1 MAYQALYRTWR
12 PQKFSDMIGQEV
24 VTKTLKNAIMTGQ
37 TTHAYLFNGPRGT
50 GKTSA
55 AKIFAKAINCLNP
68 INGEPDGVCAMC
80 QAADNGTLGD
90 VIELDAAS
98 NNGVDEIREI
108 REDVN
113 YAPTQA
119 KYKVYIIDEVHM
131 LSTGA
136 FNALLKT
143 LEEPPANVIFILA
156 TTEPQKIPAT
166 IISRTQRF
174 DFKRID
180 AKAAYDRMT
189 YILDQRGDTY
199 DEAAIRVIAN
209 AADGGMRDALSIL
222 DQALSFGDGHVTL
235 ENALLVT
242 GSVTQTLLGEY
253 VQAVVQQDTKAALAK
268 LSEVLSAGKDASRFV
283 EDLISYAR
291 DLLLHT
297 EAPELIS
304 IVPDNIF
311 KALASDTPATVWYR
325 MIDTL
330 NDTQQQLRYTN
341 RPSIY
346 LEVLTVKLSQPLPTT
361 APVTV
366 ERVSATKVVADP
378 QPQPQRP
385 QAVASAPAQSIPTA
399 PVSEAPVSEPT
410 LEPASTASEV
420 NETPA
425 VQPTPVPSRVAPR
438 VSDDQAAVF
447 SVLSA
452 ATRGDLD
459 RVVGV
464 WADMVNMLPV
474 PQQAMLNVAR
484 PIAASP
490 EGLVVGFDF
499 DVIKSNAM
507 RNAELLNTMVTQIQN
522 LTQAQHERQLV
533 FVNAEEWPKMRAVFV
548 AQRKGTAQTTAT
560 QQQVETQTANTVAD
574 DLASLTAMDVA
585 SEAEAGPAPVVAEAE
600 RLFGSDIVEEIDD

>member
-90 VIELDAAS
+90 IIELDAAS

-253 VQAVVQQDTKAALAK
+253 VQAVVKQDTKQALAK
-268 LSEVLSAGKDASRFV
+268 LSEVLSAGKDANRFV

-304 IVPDNIF
+304 IVPDETF
-311 KALASDTPATVWYR
+311 TDLAANTQANVWYR
-325 MIDTL
+325 MIDIL
-330 NDTQQQLRYTN
+330 NDTQQQLRFTN
-341 RPSIY
+341 RPNIY
-346 LEVLTVKLSQPLPTT
+346 LEVLTVKLSQPMATT

-366 ERVSATKVVADP
+366 ERVSAPQVVADP
-378 QPQPQRP
+378 TPTAPKP
-385 QAVASAPAQSIPTA
+385 APAPVASAAPVVETPTQPATQPEPVASAAPAEQPATTA
-399 PVSEAPVSEPT
+399 PT
-410 LEPASTASEV
+410 
-420 NETPA
+420 
-425 VQPTPVPSRVAPR
+425 RVAPR
-438 VSDDQAAVF
+438 VADDQSAVF
-447 SVLSA
+447 GVLSA

-459 RVVGV
+459 RVQTV

-474 PQQAMLNVAR
+474 PQQAMLNVAK

-490 EGLVVGFDF
+490 DGLVVAFDF
-499 DVIKSNAM
+499 EVIKANAM
-507 RNAELLNTMVTQIQN
+507 RNAELLHTMVTQIRL
-522 LTQAQHERQLV
+522 LTQAQNERQLV
-533 FVNAEEWPKMRAVFV
+533 FVTTDDWPKMRAAFV
-548 AQRKGTAQTTAT
+548 AQRQGTAAT
-560 QQQVETQTANTVAD
+560 PSVQQQVPQQVAAAVDD
-574 DLASLTAMDVA
+574 DLASLTAMDDQT
-585 SEAEAGPAPVVAEAE
+585 EAAGPEPVVAEAE
-600 RLFGSDIVEEIDD
+600 RLFGADIVEEIDD

>member
-90 VIELDAAS
+90 IIELDAAS

-253 VQAVVQQDTKAALAK
+253 LQAVVKQDTKQALAK
-268 LSEVLSAGKDASRFV
+268 LSEVLSAGKDANRFV

-304 IVPDNIF
+304 IVPDETF
-311 KALASDTPATVWYR
+311 TDLAANTQANVWYR
-325 MIDTL
+325 MIDIL
-330 NDTQQQLRYTN
+330 NDTQQQLRFTN

-346 LEVLTVKLSQPLPTT
+346 LEVLTVKLSQPMATT

-366 ERVSATKVVADP
+366 ERVSAPQVVADP
-378 QPQPQRP
+378 TPTAPKP
-385 QAVASAPAQSIPTA
+385 APAPVASAAPVVETPTQPATQPEPVASAAPAEQPATTA
-399 PVSEAPVSEPT
+399 PT
-410 LEPASTASEV
+410 
-420 NETPA
+420 
-425 VQPTPVPSRVAPR
+425 RVAPR
-438 VSDDQAAVF
+438 VADDQSAVF
-447 SVLSA
+447 GVLSA

-459 RVVGV
+459 RVQTV

-474 PQQAMLNVAR
+474 PQQAMLNVAK

-490 EGLVVGFDF
+490 DGLVVAFDF
-499 DVIKSNAM
+499 EVIKANAM
-507 RNAELLNTMVTQIQN
+507 RNAELLHTMVTQIRL
-522 LTQAQHERQLV
+522 LTQAQNERQLV
-533 FVNAEEWPKMRAVFV
+533 FVTTDDWPKMRAAFV
-548 AQRKGTAQTTAT
+548 AQRQGTAAT
-560 QQQVETQTANTVAD
+560 PSVQQQVPQQVAAAVDD
-574 DLASLTAMDVA
+574 DLASLTAMDDQT
-585 SEAEAGPAPVVAEAE
+585 EAAGPEPVVAEAE
-600 RLFGSDIVEEIDD
+600 RLFGADIVEEIDD

>member
-90 VIELDAAS
+90 IIELDAAS

-253 VQAVVQQDTKAALAK
+253 VQAVVKQDTKQALAK
-268 LSEVLSAGKDASRFV
+268 LSEVLSAGKDANRFV

-304 IVPDNIF
+304 IVPDETF
-311 KALASDTPATVWYR
+311 TDLAANTQANVWYR
-325 MIDTL
+325 MIDIL
-330 NDTQQQLRYTN
+330 NDTQQQLRFTN

-346 LEVLTVKLSQPLPTT
+346 LEVLTVKLSQPMATT

-366 ERVSATKVVADP
+366 ERVSAPQVVADP
-378 QPQPQRP
+378 TPTAPTKP
-385 QAVASAPAQSIPTA
+385 APAPVASAA
-399 PVSEAPVSEPT
+399 PVV
-410 LEPASTASEV
+410 
-420 NETPA
+420 ETPT
-425 VQPTPVPSRVAPR
+425 QPATQPEPVASAAPAEQPATAAPTRVAPR
-438 VSDDQAAVF
+438 VADDQSAVF
-447 SVLSA
+447 GVLSA

-459 RVVGV
+459 RVQTV

-474 PQQAMLNVAR
+474 PQQAMLNVAK

-490 EGLVVGFDF
+490 DGLVVAFDF
-499 DVIKSNAM
+499 EVIKANAM
-507 RNAELLNTMVTQIQN
+507 RNAELLHTMVTQIRM
-522 LTQAQHERQLV
+522 LTQAQNERQLV
-533 FVNAEEWPKMRAVFV
+533 FVTTDDWPKMRAAFV
-548 AQRKGTAQTTAT
+548 AQRQGTAAT
-560 QQQVETQTANTVAD
+560 PSVQQQVPQQVAAAVDD
-574 DLASLTAMDVA
+574 DLASLTAMDDQ
-585 SEAEAGPAPVVAEAE
+585 AEATGPAPVVAEAE
-600 RLFGSDIVEEIDD
+600 RLFGADIVEEIDD

>member
-90 VIELDAAS
+90 IIELDAAS

-253 VQAVVQQDTKAALAK
+253 VQAVVKQDTKQALAK
-268 LSEVLSAGKDASRFV
+268 LSEVLSAGKDANRFV

-304 IVPDNIF
+304 IVPDETF
-311 KALASDTPATVWYR
+311 TDLAANTQANVWYR
-325 MIDTL
+325 MIDIL
-330 NDTQQQLRYTN
+330 NDTQQQLRFTN

-346 LEVLTVKLSQPLPTT
+346 LEVLTVKLSQPMATT

-366 ERVSATKVVADP
+366 ERVSAPQVVADP
-378 QPQPQRP
+378 TPTAPKP
-385 QAVASAPAQSIPTA
+385 APAPVASAA
-399 PVSEAPVSEPT
+399 PIV
-410 LEPASTASEV
+410 
-420 NETPA
+420 ETPT
-425 VQPTPVPSRVAPR
+425 QPATQPEPVASAAPAEQPATPAPTRVAPR
-438 VSDDQAAVF
+438 VADDQSAVF
-447 SVLSA
+447 GVLSA

-459 RVVGV
+459 RVQTV

-474 PQQAMLNVAR
+474 PQQAMLNVAK

-490 EGLVVGFDF
+490 DGLVVAFDF
-499 DVIKSNAM
+499 EVIKANAM
-507 RNAELLNTMVTQIQN
+507 RNAELLHTMVTQIRL
-522 LTQAQHERQLV
+522 LTQAQNERQLV
-533 FVNAEEWPKMRAVFV
+533 FVTTDDWPKMRAAFV
-548 AQRKGTAQTTAT
+548 AQRQGTAAT
-560 QQQVETQTANTVAD
+560 PSVQQQVPQQVAAAVDD
-574 DLASLTAMDVA
+574 DLASLTAMDDQT
-585 SEAEAGPAPVVAEAE
+585 EAAGPEPVVAEAE
-600 RLFGSDIVEEIDD
+600 RLFGADIVEEIDD

>member
-90 VIELDAAS
+90 IIELDAAS

-253 VQAVVQQDTKAALAK
+253 VQAVVKQDTKQALAK
-268 LSEVLSAGKDASRFV
+268 LSEVLSAGKDANRFL

-304 IVPDNIF
+304 IVPDETF
-311 KALASDTPATVWYR
+311 TDLAANTQANVWYR
-325 MIDTL
+325 MIDIL
-330 NDTQQQLRYTN
+330 NDTQQQLRFTN

-346 LEVLTVKLSQPLPTT
+346 LEVLTVKLSQPMATT

-366 ERVSATKVVADP
+366 ERVSAPQVVADP
-378 QPQPQRP
+378 TPTAPTKP
-385 QAVASAPAQSIPTA
+385 APAPVASAA
-399 PVSEAPVSEPT
+399 PVV
-410 LEPASTASEV
+410 
-420 NETPA
+420 ETPT
-425 VQPTPVPSRVAPR
+425 QPATQPEPVASAAPAEQPATAAPTRVAPR
-438 VSDDQAAVF
+438 VADDQSAVF
-447 SVLSA
+447 GVLSA

-459 RVVGV
+459 RVQTV

-474 PQQAMLNVAR
+474 PQQAMLNVAK

-490 EGLVVGFDF
+490 DGLVVAFDF
-499 DVIKSNAM
+499 EVIKANAM
-507 RNAELLNTMVTQIQN
+507 RNAELLHTMVTQIRL
-522 LTQAQHERQLV
+522 LTQAQNERQLV
-533 FVNAEEWPKMRAVFV
+533 FVTTDDWPKMRAAFV
-548 AQRKGTAQTTAT
+548 AQRQGTAAT
-560 QQQVETQTANTVAD
+560 PSVQQQVPQQVAAAVDD
-574 DLASLTAMDVA
+574 DLASLTAMDDQT
-585 SEAEAGPAPVVAEAE
+585 EAAGPEPVVAEAE
-600 RLFGSDIVEEIDD
+600 RLFGADIVEEIDD

>member
-90 VIELDAAS
+90 IIELDAAS

-253 VQAVVQQDTKAALAK
+253 VQAVVKQDTKQALAK
-268 LSEVLSAGKDASRFV
+268 LSEVLSAGKDANRFV

-304 IVPDNIF
+304 IVPDETF
-311 KALASDTPATVWYR
+311 TDLAANTQANVWYR
-325 MIDTL
+325 MIDIL
-330 NDTQQQLRYTN
+330 NDTQQQLRFTN

-346 LEVLTVKLSQPLPTT
+346 LEVLTVKLSQPMATT

-366 ERVSATKVVADP
+366 ERVSAPQVVADP
-378 QPQPQRP
+378 TPTAPKPAPAPVASVAPVVETPTQPATQPEP
-385 QAVASAPAQSIPTA
+385 VASAA
-399 PVSEAPVSEPT
+399 PVEQPATAAPT
-410 LEPASTASEV
+410 
-420 NETPA
+420 
-425 VQPTPVPSRVAPR
+425 RVAPR
-438 VSDDQAAVF
+438 VADDQSAVF
-447 SVLSA
+447 GVLSA

-459 RVVGV
+459 RVQTV

-474 PQQAMLNVAR
+474 PQQAMLNVAK

-490 EGLVVGFDF
+490 DGLVVAFDF
-499 DVIKSNAM
+499 EVIKANAM
-507 RNAELLNTMVTQIQN
+507 RNAELLHTMVTQIRL
-522 LTQAQHERQLV
+522 LTQAQNERQLV
-533 FVNAEEWPKMRAVFV
+533 FVTTDDWPKMRASFV
-548 AQRKGTAQTTAT
+548 AQRQGTAAT
-560 QQQVETQTANTVAD
+560 PSVQQQVPQQVAAAVDD
-574 DLASLTAMDVA
+574 DLASLTAMDDQT
-585 SEAEAGPAPVVAEAE
+585 EAAGPEPVVAEAE
-600 RLFGSDIVEEIDD
+600 RLFGADIVEEIDD

>member
-24 VTKTLKNAIMTGQ
+24 VNKTLKNAIMTGQ

-90 VIELDAAS
+90 IIELDAAS

-304 IVPDNIF
+304 IIPDDIF
-311 KALASDTPATVWYR
+311 KALASETPATVWYR

-366 ERVSATKVVADP
+366 ERVSATQVVAEP
-378 QPQPQRP
+378 KPQPQRP
-385 QAVASAPAQSIPTA
+385 QAVTPAPAQSTTPA

-410 LEPASTASEV
+410 GEPASMAPEV
-420 NETPA
+420 NETPVA
-425 VQPTPVPSRVAPR
+425 QPAPVPSRVAPR

-459 RVVGV
+459 RVVAV
-464 WADMVNMLPV
+464 WAVMVNMLPV

-533 FVNAEEWPKMRAVFV
+533 FVNAEDWPKMRAAFV

-560 QQQVETQTANTVAD
+560 QQQVETQTATAVAD

-585 SEAEAGPAPVVAEAE
+585 SEAEVGPAPVVAEAE

>member
-90 VIELDAAS
+90 IIELDAAS

-253 VQAVVQQDTKAALAK
+253 VHAVVKQDTKQALAK
-268 LSEVLSAGKDASRFV
+268 LSEVLSAGKDANRFV

-304 IVPDNIF
+304 IVPDETF
-311 KALASDTPATVWYR
+311 TDLAANTQANVWYR
-325 MIDTL
+325 MIDIL
-330 NDTQQQLRYTN
+330 NDTQQQLRFTN

-346 LEVLTVKLSQPLPTT
+346 LEVLTVKLSQPMATT

-366 ERVSATKVVADP
+366 ERVSAPQVVADP
-378 QPQPQRP
+378 TPTAPTKP
-385 QAVASAPAQSIPTA
+385 APAPVASAAPVVETPTQPATQPEPVASAAPAEQPATTA
-399 PVSEAPVSEPT
+399 PT
-410 LEPASTASEV
+410 
-420 NETPA
+420 
-425 VQPTPVPSRVAPR
+425 RVAPR
-438 VSDDQAAVF
+438 VADDQSAVF
-447 SVLSA
+447 GVLSA

-459 RVVGV
+459 RVQTV

-474 PQQAMLNVAR
+474 PQQAMLNVAK

-490 EGLVVGFDF
+490 DGLVVAFDF
-499 DVIKSNAM
+499 EVIKANAM
-507 RNAELLNTMVTQIQN
+507 RNAELLHTMVTQIRL
-522 LTQAQHERQLV
+522 LTQAQNERQLV
-533 FVNAEEWPKMRAVFV
+533 FVTTDDWPKMRAAFV
-548 AQRKGTAQTTAT
+548 AQRQGTAAT
-560 QQQVETQTANTVAD
+560 PSVQQQVPQQVAAAVDD
-574 DLASLTAMDVA
+574 DLASLTAMDDQT
-585 SEAEAGPAPVVAEAE
+585 EAAGPEPVVAEAE
-600 RLFGSDIVEEIDD
+600 RLFGADIVEEIDD

>member
-90 VIELDAAS
+90 IIELDAAS

-253 VQAVVQQDTKAALAK
+253 VQAVVKQDTKQALAK
-268 LSEVLSAGKDASRFV
+268 LSEVLSAGKDANRFV

-304 IVPDNIF
+304 IVPDETF
-311 KALASDTPATVWYR
+311 TDLAANTQANVWYR
-325 MIDTL
+325 MIDIL
-330 NDTQQQLRYTN
+330 NDTQQQLRFTN

-346 LEVLTVKLSQPLPTT
+346 LEVLTVKLSQPMATT

-366 ERVSATKVVADP
+366 ERVSAPQVVADP
-378 QPQPQRP
+378 TPTAPKP
-385 QAVASAPAQSIPTA
+385 APAPVASAA
-399 PVSEAPVSEPT
+399 PVV
-410 LEPASTASEV
+410 
-420 NETPA
+420 ETPTQSA
-425 VQPTPVPSRVAPR
+425 TQPEPVASAAPAEQPATPAPTRVAPR
-438 VSDDQAAVF
+438 VADDQSAVF
-447 SVLSA
+447 GVLSA

-459 RVVGV
+459 RVQTV

-474 PQQAMLNVAR
+474 PQQAMLNVAK

-490 EGLVVGFDF
+490 DGLVVAFDF
-499 DVIKSNAM
+499 EVIKANAM
-507 RNAELLNTMVTQIQN
+507 RNAELLHTMVTQIRL
-522 LTQAQHERQLV
+522 LTQAQNERQLV
-533 FVNAEEWPKMRAVFV
+533 FVTTDDWPKMRAAFV
-548 AQRKGTAQTTAT
+548 AQRQGTAAT
-560 QQQVETQTANTVAD
+560 PSVQQQVPQQVAAAVDD
-574 DLASLTAMDVA
+574 DLASLTAMDDQT
-585 SEAEAGPAPVVAEAE
+585 EAAGPEPVVAEAE
-600 RLFGSDIVEEIDD
+600 RLFGADIVEEIDD

>member
-90 VIELDAAS
+90 IIELDAAS

-253 VQAVVQQDTKAALAK
+253 VQAVVKQDTKQALAK
-268 LSEVLSAGKDASRFV
+268 LSEVLSAGKDANRFV

-304 IVPDNIF
+304 IVPDETF
-311 KALASDTPATVWYR
+311 TDLAANTQANVWYR
-325 MIDTL
+325 MIDIL
-330 NDTQQQLRYTN
+330 NDTQQQLRFTN

-346 LEVLTVKLSQPLPTT
+346 LEVLTVKLSQPMATT

-366 ERVSATKVVADP
+366 ERVSAPQVVADP
-378 QPQPQRP
+378 TPTAPKPAPAPVASVAPVVETPTQPAPQPEP
-385 QAVASAPAQSIPTA
+385 VASAAPAEQPATAAPT
-399 PVSEAPVSEPT
+399 
-410 LEPASTASEV
+410 
-420 NETPA
+420 
-425 VQPTPVPSRVAPR
+425 RVAPR
-438 VSDDQAAVF
+438 VADDQSAVF
-447 SVLSA
+447 GVLSA

-459 RVVGV
+459 RVQTV

-474 PQQAMLNVAR
+474 PQQAMLNVAK

-490 EGLVVGFDF
+490 DGLVVAFDF
-499 DVIKSNAM
+499 EVIKANAM
-507 RNAELLNTMVTQIQN
+507 RNAELLHTMVTQIRL
-522 LTQAQHERQLV
+522 LTQAQNERQLV
-533 FVNAEEWPKMRAVFV
+533 FVTTDDWPKMRAAFV
-548 AQRKGTAQTTAT
+548 AQRQGTAAT
-560 QQQVETQTANTVAD
+560 PSVQQQVPQQVAAAVDD
-574 DLASLTAMDVA
+574 DLASLTAMDDQT
-585 SEAEAGPAPVVAEAE
+585 EAAGPEPVVAEAE
-600 RLFGSDIVEEIDD
+600 RLFGADIVEEIDD

>member
-90 VIELDAAS
+90 IIELDAAS

-166 IISRTQRF
+166 IISRTQCF

-253 VQAVVQQDTKAALAK
+253 VQAVVKQDTKQALAK
-268 LSEVLSAGKDASRFV
+268 LSEVLSAGKDANRFV

-304 IVPDNIF
+304 IVPDETF
-311 KALASDTPATVWYR
+311 TDLAANTQANVWYR
-325 MIDTL
+325 MIDIL
-330 NDTQQQLRYTN
+330 NDTQQQLRFTN

-346 LEVLTVKLSQPLPTT
+346 LEVLTVKLSQPMATT

-366 ERVSATKVVADP
+366 ERVSAPQVVADP
-378 QPQPQRP
+378 TPTAPTKP
-385 QAVASAPAQSIPTA
+385 APAPVASAA
-399 PVSEAPVSEPT
+399 PVV
-410 LEPASTASEV
+410 
-420 NETPA
+420 ETPT
-425 VQPTPVPSRVAPR
+425 QPATQPEPVASAAPAEQPATAAPTRVAPR
-438 VSDDQAAVF
+438 VADDQSAVF
-447 SVLSA
+447 GVLSA

-459 RVVGV
+459 RVQTV

-474 PQQAMLNVAR
+474 PQQAMLNVAK

-490 EGLVVGFDF
+490 DGLVVAFDF
-499 DVIKSNAM
+499 EVIKANAM
-507 RNAELLNTMVTQIQN
+507 RNAELLHTMVTQIRL
-522 LTQAQHERQLV
+522 LTQAQNERQLV
-533 FVNAEEWPKMRAVFV
+533 FVTTDDWPKMRAAFV
-548 AQRKGTAQTTAT
+548 AQRQGTAAT
-560 QQQVETQTANTVAD
+560 PSVQQQVPQQVAAAVDD
-574 DLASLTAMDVA
+574 DLASLTAMDDQT
-585 SEAEAGPAPVVAEAE
+585 EAAGPEPVVAEAE
-600 RLFGSDIVEEIDD
+600 RLFGADIVEEIDD

>member
-90 VIELDAAS
+90 IIELDAAS

-253 VQAVVQQDTKAALAK
+253 VQAVVKQDTKQALAK
-268 LSEVLSAGKDASRFV
+268 LSEVLSAGKDANRFV

-304 IVPDNIF
+304 IVPDETF
-311 KALASDTPATVWYR
+311 TDLAANTQANVWYR
-325 MIDTL
+325 MIDIL
-330 NDTQQQLRYTN
+330 NDTQQQLRFTN

-346 LEVLTVKLSQPLPTT
+346 LEVLTVKLSQPMATT

-366 ERVSATKVVADP
+366 ERVSAPQVVADP
-378 QPQPQRP
+378 TPTAPTKP
-385 QAVASAPAQSIPTA
+385 GPAPVASAA
-399 PVSEAPVSEPT
+399 PVV
-410 LEPASTASEV
+410 
-420 NETPA
+420 ETPT
-425 VQPTPVPSRVAPR
+425 QPATQPEPVASAAPAEQPATAAPTCVAPR
-438 VSDDQAAVF
+438 VADDQSAVF
-447 SVLSA
+447 GVLSA

-459 RVVGV
+459 RVQTV

-474 PQQAMLNVAR
+474 PQQAMLNVAK

-490 EGLVVGFDF
+490 DGLVVAFDF
-499 DVIKSNAM
+499 EVIKANAM
-507 RNAELLNTMVTQIQN
+507 RNAELLHTMVTQIRL
-522 LTQAQHERQLV
+522 LTQAQNERQLV
-533 FVNAEEWPKMRAVFV
+533 FVTTDDWPKMRAAFV
-548 AQRKGTAQTTAT
+548 AQRQGTAAT
-560 QQQVETQTANTVAD
+560 PSVQQQVPQQVAAAVDD
-574 DLASLTAMDVA
+574 DLASLTAMDDQT
-585 SEAEAGPAPVVAEAE
+585 EAAGPEPVVAEAE
-600 RLFGSDIVEEIDD
+600 RLFGADIVEEIDD

>member
-90 VIELDAAS
+90 IIELDAAS

-253 VQAVVQQDTKAALAK
+253 VQAVVKQDTKQALAK
-268 LSEVLSAGKDASRFV
+268 LSEVLSAGKDANRFV

-304 IVPDNIF
+304 IVPDETF
-311 KALASDTPATVWYR
+311 TDLAANTQANVWYR
-325 MIDTL
+325 MIDIL
-330 NDTQQQLRYTN
+330 NDTQQQLRFTN

-346 LEVLTVKLSQPLPTT
+346 LEVLTVKLSQPMATT

-366 ERVSATKVVADP
+366 ERVSAPQVGADP
-378 QPQPQRP
+378 TPTAPKPAPAPVASVAPVVETPTQPAPQPEP
-385 QAVASAPAQSIPTA
+385 VASAAPAEQPATAAPT
-399 PVSEAPVSEPT
+399 
-410 LEPASTASEV
+410 
-420 NETPA
+420 
-425 VQPTPVPSRVAPR
+425 RVAPR
-438 VSDDQAAVF
+438 VADDQSAVF
-447 SVLSA
+447 GVLSA

-459 RVVGV
+459 RVQTV

-474 PQQAMLNVAR
+474 PQQAMLNVAK

-490 EGLVVGFDF
+490 DGLVVAFDF
-499 DVIKSNAM
+499 EVIKANAM
-507 RNAELLNTMVTQIQN
+507 RNAELLHTMVTQIRL
-522 LTQAQHERQLV
+522 LTQAQNERQLV
-533 FVNAEEWPKMRAVFV
+533 FVTTDDWPKMRAAFV
-548 AQRKGTAQTTAT
+548 AQRQGTAAT
-560 QQQVETQTANTVAD
+560 PSVQQQVTAAVDD
-574 DLASLTAMDVA
+574 DLASLTAMDDQ
-585 SEAEAGPAPVVAEAE
+585 AEAAGPVPVVAEAE
-600 RLFGSDIVEEIDD
+600 RLFGADIVEEIDD

>member
-68 INGEPDGVCAMC
+68 SNGEPDGVCAMC

-180 AKAAYDRMT
+180 TKAAYDRMT

-235 ENALLVT
+235 KNALLVT

-253 VQAVVQQDTKAALAK
+253 VQAVVQQDIKAALAK

-385 QAVASAPAQSIPTA
+385 QAVASAPAQSTPTA

-459 RVVGV
+459 RVVAV

-507 RNAELLNTMVTQIQN
+507 RNAELLNTMVTQIQI

-533 FVNAEEWPKMRAVFV
+533 FVNAAEWPKMRAVFV

>member
-90 VIELDAAS
+90 IIELDAAS

-253 VQAVVQQDTKAALAK
+253 VQAVVKQDTKQALAK
-268 LSEVLSAGKDASRFV
+268 LSEVLSAGKDANRFV

-304 IVPDNIF
+304 IVPDETF
-311 KALASDTPATVWYR
+311 TDLAANTQANVWYR
-325 MIDTL
+325 MIDIL
-330 NDTQQQLRYTN
+330 NDTQQQLRFTN

-346 LEVLTVKLSQPLPTT
+346 LEVLTVKLSQPMATA

-366 ERVSATKVVADP
+366 ERVSAPQVVAEP
-378 QPQPQRP
+378 TPTAPTKP
-385 QAVASAPAQSIPTA
+385 APAPVASAA
-399 PVSEAPVSEPT
+399 PVV
-410 LEPASTASEV
+410 
-420 NETPA
+420 ETPT
-425 VQPTPVPSRVAPR
+425 QPATQPEPVASAAPAEQPATAAPTRVAPR
-438 VSDDQAAVF
+438 VADDQSAVF
-447 SVLSA
+447 GVLSA

-459 RVVGV
+459 RVQTV

-474 PQQAMLNVAR
+474 PQQAMLNVAK

-490 EGLVVGFDF
+490 DGLVVAFDF
-499 DVIKSNAM
+499 EVIKANAM
-507 RNAELLNTMVTQIQN
+507 RNAELLHTMVTQIRM
-522 LTQAQHERQLV
+522 LTQAQNERQLV
-533 FVNAEEWPKMRAVFV
+533 FVTTDDWPKMRAAFV
-548 AQRKGTAQTTAT
+548 AQRQGTAAT
-560 QQQVETQTANTVAD
+560 PSVQQQVPQQVAAAVDD
-574 DLASLTAMDVA
+574 DLASLTAMDDQ
-585 SEAEAGPAPVVAEAE
+585 AEATGPAPVVAEAE
-600 RLFGSDIVEEIDD
+600 RLFGADIVEEIDD

>member
-90 VIELDAAS
+90 IIELDAAS

-253 VQAVVQQDTKAALAK
+253 VQAVVKQDTKQALAK
-268 LSEVLSAGKDASRFV
+268 LSEVLSAGKDANRFV

-304 IVPDNIF
+304 IVPDETF
-311 KALASDTPATVWYR
+311 TDLAANTQVNVWYR
-325 MIDTL
+325 MIDIL
-330 NDTQQQLRYTN
+330 NDTQQQLRFTN

-346 LEVLTVKLSQPLPTT
+346 LEVLTVKLSQPMATT

-366 ERVSATKVVADP
+366 ERVSAPQVVADP
-378 QPQPQRP
+378 TPTAPKP
-385 QAVASAPAQSIPTA
+385 APAPVASAAPVVETPTQPATQPEPVASAAPAEQPATTA
-399 PVSEAPVSEPT
+399 PT
-410 LEPASTASEV
+410 
-420 NETPA
+420 
-425 VQPTPVPSRVAPR
+425 RVAPR
-438 VSDDQAAVF
+438 VADDQSAVF
-447 SVLSA
+447 GVLSA

-459 RVVGV
+459 RVQTV

-474 PQQAMLNVAR
+474 PQQAMLNVAK

-490 EGLVVGFDF
+490 DGLVVAFDF
-499 DVIKSNAM
+499 EVIKANAM
-507 RNAELLNTMVTQIQN
+507 RNAELLHTMVTQIRL
-522 LTQAQHERQLV
+522 LTQAQNERQLV
-533 FVNAEEWPKMRAVFV
+533 FVTTDDWPKMRAAFV
-548 AQRKGTAQTTAT
+548 AQRQGTAAT
-560 QQQVETQTANTVAD
+560 PSVQQQVPQQVAAAVDD
-574 DLASLTAMDVA
+574 DLASLTAMDDQT
-585 SEAEAGPAPVVAEAE
+585 EAAGPEPVVAEAE
-600 RLFGSDIVEEIDD
+600 RLFGADIVEEIDD

>member
-90 VIELDAAS
+90 IIELDAAS

-222 DQALSFGDGHVTL
+222 DQALSFWDGHVTL

-253 VQAVVQQDTKAALAK
+253 VQAVVKQDTKQALAK
-268 LSEVLSAGKDASRFV
+268 LSEVLSAGKDANRFV

-304 IVPDNIF
+304 IVPDETF
-311 KALASDTPATVWYR
+311 TDLAANTQANVWYR
-325 MIDTL
+325 MIDIL
-330 NDTQQQLRYTN
+330 NDTQQQLRFTN

-346 LEVLTVKLSQPLPTT
+346 LEVLTVKLSQPMATT

-366 ERVSATKVVADP
+366 ERVSAPQVVADP
-378 QPQPQRP
+378 TPTAPKP
-385 QAVASAPAQSIPTA
+385 APAPVASAAPVVETPTQPATQPEPVASAAPAEQPATTA
-399 PVSEAPVSEPT
+399 PT
-410 LEPASTASEV
+410 
-420 NETPA
+420 
-425 VQPTPVPSRVAPR
+425 RVAPR
-438 VSDDQAAVF
+438 VADDQSAVF
-447 SVLSA
+447 GVLSA

-459 RVVGV
+459 RVQTV

-474 PQQAMLNVAR
+474 PQQAMLNVAK

-490 EGLVVGFDF
+490 DGLVVAFDF
-499 DVIKSNAM
+499 EVIKANAM
-507 RNAELLNTMVTQIQN
+507 RNAELLHTMVTQIRL
-522 LTQAQHERQLV
+522 LTQAQNERQLV
-533 FVNAEEWPKMRAVFV
+533 FVTTDDWPKMRAAFV
-548 AQRKGTAQTTAT
+548 AQRQGTAAT
-560 QQQVETQTANTVAD
+560 PSVQQQVPQQVAAAVDD
-574 DLASLTAMDVA
+574 DLASLTAMDDQT
-585 SEAEAGPAPVVAEAE
+585 EAAGPEPVVAEAE
-600 RLFGSDIVEEIDD
+600 RLFGADIVEEIDD

>member
-90 VIELDAAS
+90 IIELDAAS

-253 VQAVVQQDTKAALAK
+253 VQAVVKQDTKQALAK
-268 LSEVLSAGKDASRFV
+268 LSEVLSAGKDANRFV

-304 IVPDNIF
+304 IVPDETF
-311 KALASDTPATVWYR
+311 TDLAANTQANVWYR
-325 MIDTL
+325 MIDIL
-330 NDTQQQLRYTN
+330 NDTQQQLRFTN

-346 LEVLTVKLSQPLPTT
+346 LEVLTVKLSQPMATT

-366 ERVSATKVVADP
+366 ERVSAPQVVADP
-378 QPQPQRP
+378 TPTAPKP
-385 QAVASAPAQSIPTA
+385 APAPVASAAPVVETPTQPATQPEPVASAAPAEQPATTA
-399 PVSEAPVSEPT
+399 PT
-410 LEPASTASEV
+410 
-420 NETPA
+420 
-425 VQPTPVPSRVAPR
+425 RVAPR
-438 VSDDQAAVF
+438 VADDQSAVF
-447 SVLSA
+447 GVLSA

-459 RVVGV
+459 RVQTV

-474 PQQAMLNVAR
+474 PKQAMLNVAK

-490 EGLVVGFDF
+490 DGLVVAFDF
-499 DVIKSNAM
+499 EVIKANAM
-507 RNAELLNTMVTQIQN
+507 RNAELLHTMVTQIRL
-522 LTQAQHERQLV
+522 LTQAQNERQLV
-533 FVNAEEWPKMRAVFV
+533 FVTTDDWPKMRAAFV
-548 AQRKGTAQTTAT
+548 AQRQGTAAT
-560 QQQVETQTANTVAD
+560 PSVQQQVPQQVAAAVDD
-574 DLASLTAMDVA
+574 DLASLTAMDDQT
-585 SEAEAGPAPVVAEAE
+585 EAAGPEPVVAEAE
-600 RLFGSDIVEEIDD
+600 RLFGADIVEEIDD

>member
-1 MAYQALYRTWR
+1 
-12 PQKFSDMIGQEV
+12 
-24 VTKTLKNAIMTGQ
+24 
-37 TTHAYLFNGPRGT
+37 
-50 GKTSA
+50 
-55 AKIFAKAINCLNP
+55 
-68 INGEPDGVCAMC
+68 
-80 QAADNGTLGD
+80 
-90 VIELDAAS
+90 
-98 NNGVDEIREI
+98 
-108 REDVN
+108 
-113 YAPTQA
+113 
-119 KYKVYIIDEVHM
+119 M

-304 IVPDNIF
+304 IVPDDIF

-366 ERVSATKVVADP
+366 ERVSATQVVAEP
-378 QPQPQRP
+378 KPQPQRP
-385 QAVASAPAQSIPTA
+385 QAVTPAPAQSTTPA
-399 PVSEAPVSEPT
+399 PVSEAPVSDLT
-410 LEPASTASEV
+410 GEPASMAPEV
-420 NETPA
+420 NETPVA
-425 VQPTPVPSRVAPR
+425 QPVPSRVAPR

-459 RVVGV
+459 RVVAV

-533 FVNAEEWPKMRAVFV
+533 FVNAEEWPKMRAAFV

-560 QQQVETQTANTVAD
+560 QQQVETQTATAVAD

-585 SEAEAGPAPVVAEAE
+585 SEAEVGPAPVVAEAE

>member
-90 VIELDAAS
+90 IIELDAAS

-209 AADGGMRDALSIL
+209 VADGGMRDALSIL

-253 VQAVVQQDTKAALAK
+253 VQAVVKQDTKQALAK
-268 LSEVLSAGKDASRFV
+268 LSEVLSAGKDANRFV

-304 IVPDNIF
+304 IVPDETF
-311 KALASDTPATVWYR
+311 TDLAANTQANVWYR
-325 MIDTL
+325 MIDIL
-330 NDTQQQLRYTN
+330 NDTQQQLRFTN

-346 LEVLTVKLSQPLPTT
+346 LEVLTVKLSQPMATT

-366 ERVSATKVVADP
+366 ERVSAPQVVADP
-378 QPQPQRP
+378 TPTAPTKP
-385 QAVASAPAQSIPTA
+385 APVPVASAA
-399 PVSEAPVSEPT
+399 PVV
-410 LEPASTASEV
+410 
-420 NETPA
+420 ETPT
-425 VQPTPVPSRVAPR
+425 QPATQPEPVASAAPAEQPATAAPTRVAPR
-438 VSDDQAAVF
+438 VADDQSAVF
-447 SVLSA
+447 GVLSA

-459 RVVGV
+459 RVQTV

-474 PQQAMLNVAR
+474 PQQAMLNVAK

-490 EGLVVGFDF
+490 DGLVVAFDF
-499 DVIKSNAM
+499 EVIKANAM
-507 RNAELLNTMVTQIQN
+507 RNAELLHTMVTQIRL
-522 LTQAQHERQLV
+522 LTQAQNERQLV
-533 FVNAEEWPKMRAVFV
+533 FITTDDWPKMRAAFV
-548 AQRKGTAQTTAT
+548 AQRQGTAAT
-560 QQQVETQTANTVAD
+560 PSVQQQVPQQVAAAVDD
-574 DLASLTAMDVA
+574 DLASLTAMDDQT
-585 SEAEAGPAPVVAEAE
+585 EAAGPEPVVAEAE
-600 RLFGSDIVEEIDD
+600 RLFGADIIEEIDD

>member
-90 VIELDAAS
+90 IIELDAAS

-253 VQAVVQQDTKAALAK
+253 VQAVVKQDTKQALAK
-268 LSEVLSAGKDASRFV
+268 LSEVLSAGKDANRFV

-304 IVPDNIF
+304 IVPDETF
-311 KALASDTPATVWYR
+311 TDLAAKTQANVWYR
-325 MIDTL
+325 MIDIL
-330 NDTQQQLRYTN
+330 NDTQQQLRFTN

-346 LEVLTVKLSQPLPTT
+346 LEVLTVKLSQPMATT

-366 ERVSATKVVADP
+366 ERVSAPQVVADP
-378 QPQPQRP
+378 TPTAPTKP
-385 QAVASAPAQSIPTA
+385 APAPVASAAPVVETPTQPATQPEPVASAAPAEQPATTA
-399 PVSEAPVSEPT
+399 PT
-410 LEPASTASEV
+410 
-420 NETPA
+420 
-425 VQPTPVPSRVAPR
+425 RVAPR
-438 VSDDQAAVF
+438 VADDQSAVF
-447 SVLSA
+447 GVLSA

-459 RVVGV
+459 RVQTV

-474 PQQAMLNVAR
+474 PQQAMLNVAK

-490 EGLVVGFDF
+490 DGLVVAFDF
-499 DVIKSNAM
+499 EVIKANAM
-507 RNAELLNTMVTQIQN
+507 RNAELLHTMVTQIRL
-522 LTQAQHERQLV
+522 LTQAQNERQLV
-533 FVNAEEWPKMRAVFV
+533 FVTTDDWPKMRAAFV
-548 AQRKGTAQTTAT
+548 AQRQGTAAT
-560 QQQVETQTANTVAD
+560 PSVQQQVPQQVAAAVDD
-574 DLASLTAMDVA
+574 DLASLTAMDDQT
-585 SEAEAGPAPVVAEAE
+585 EAAGPEPVVAEAE
-600 RLFGSDIVEEIDD
+600 RLFGADIVEEIDD

>member
-90 VIELDAAS
+90 IIELDAAS

-242 GSVTQTLLGEY
+242 GSVTQTLHGEY
-253 VQAVVQQDTKAALAK
+253 VQAVVKQDTKQALAK
-268 LSEVLSAGKDASRFV
+268 LSEVLSAGKDANRFV

-304 IVPDNIF
+304 IVPDETF
-311 KALASDTPATVWYR
+311 TDLAANTQANVWYR
-325 MIDTL
+325 MIDIL
-330 NDTQQQLRYTN
+330 NDTQQQLRFTN

-346 LEVLTVKLSQPLPTT
+346 LEVLTVKLSQPMATT

-366 ERVSATKVVADP
+366 ERVSAPQVVADP
-378 QPQPQRP
+378 TPTAPKP
-385 QAVASAPAQSIPTA
+385 APAPVASAAPVVETPTQPATQPEPVASAAPAEQPATTA
-399 PVSEAPVSEPT
+399 PT
-410 LEPASTASEV
+410 
-420 NETPA
+420 
-425 VQPTPVPSRVAPR
+425 RVAPR
-438 VSDDQAAVF
+438 VADDQSAVF
-447 SVLSA
+447 GVLSA

-459 RVVGV
+459 RVQTV

-474 PQQAMLNVAR
+474 PQQAMLNVAK

-490 EGLVVGFDF
+490 DGLVVAFDF
-499 DVIKSNAM
+499 EVIKANAM
-507 RNAELLNTMVTQIQN
+507 RNAELLHTMVTQIRL
-522 LTQAQHERQLV
+522 LTQAQNERQLV
-533 FVNAEEWPKMRAVFV
+533 FVTTDDWPKMRAAFV
-548 AQRKGTAQTTAT
+548 AQRQGTAAT
-560 QQQVETQTANTVAD
+560 PSVQQQVPQQVAAAVDD
-574 DLASLTAMDVA
+574 DLASLTAMDDQT
-585 SEAEAGPAPVVAEAE
+585 EAAGPEPVVAEAE
-600 RLFGSDIVEEIDD
+600 RLFGADIVEEIDD

>member
-1 MAYQALYRTWR
+1 
-12 PQKFSDMIGQEV
+12 
-24 VTKTLKNAIMTGQ
+24 MTGQ
-37 TTHAYLFNGPRGT
+37 TTHAYLFIGPRGT

-90 VIELDAAS
+90 IIELDAAS

-253 VQAVVQQDTKAALAK
+253 VQAVVKQDTKQALAK
-268 LSEVLSAGKDASRFV
+268 LSEVLSAGKDANRFV

-304 IVPDNIF
+304 IVPDETF
-311 KALASDTPATVWYR
+311 TDLAANTQANVWYR
-325 MIDTL
+325 MIDIL
-330 NDTQQQLRYTN
+330 NDTQQQLRFTN

-346 LEVLTVKLSQPLPTT
+346 LEVLTVKLSQPMATT

-366 ERVSATKVVADP
+366 ERVSAPQVVADP
-378 QPQPQRP
+378 TPTAPTKP
-385 QAVASAPAQSIPTA
+385 APAPVASAA
-399 PVSEAPVSEPT
+399 PVV
-410 LEPASTASEV
+410 
-420 NETPA
+420 ETPT
-425 VQPTPVPSRVAPR
+425 QPAPQPEPVASAAPAEQPATAAPTRVAPR
-438 VSDDQAAVF
+438 VADDQSAVF
-447 SVLSA
+447 GVLSA

-459 RVVGV
+459 RVQTV

-474 PQQAMLNVAR
+474 PQQAMLNVAK

-490 EGLVVGFDF
+490 DGLVVAFDF
-499 DVIKSNAM
+499 EVIKANAM
-507 RNAELLNTMVTQIQN
+507 RNAELLHTMGTQIRL
-522 LTQAQHERQLV
+522 LTQAQNERQLV
-533 FVNAEEWPKMRAVFV
+533 FVTTDDWPKMRAAFV
-548 AQRKGTAQTTAT
+548 AQRQGTAAT
-560 QQQVETQTANTVAD
+560 PSVQQQVPQQVAAAVDD
-574 DLASLTAMDVA
+574 DLASLTAMDDQT
-585 SEAEAGPAPVVAEAE
+585 EAAGPEPVVAEAE
-600 RLFGSDIVEEIDD
+600 RLFGADIVEEIDD

>member
-90 VIELDAAS
+90 IIELDAAS

-253 VQAVVQQDTKAALAK
+253 VQAVVKQDTKQALAK
-268 LSEVLSAGKDASRFV
+268 LSEVLSAGKDANRFV

-304 IVPDNIF
+304 IVPDETF
-311 KALASDTPATVWYR
+311 TDLAANTQANVWYR
-325 MIDTL
+325 MIDIL
-330 NDTQQQLRYTN
+330 NDTQQQLRFTN

-346 LEVLTVKLSQPLPTT
+346 LEVLTVKLSQPMATT

-366 ERVSATKVVADP
+366 ERVSAPQVVADP
-378 QPQPQRP
+378 TPTAPKP
-385 QAVASAPAQSIPTA
+385 APAPVASAAPVVETPTQPATQPEPVASAAPAEQPATTA
-399 PVSEAPVSEPT
+399 PT
-410 LEPASTASEV
+410 
-420 NETPA
+420 
-425 VQPTPVPSRVAPR
+425 RVAPR
-438 VSDDQAAVF
+438 VADDQSAVF
-447 SVLSA
+447 GVLSA

-459 RVVGV
+459 RVQTV

-474 PQQAMLNVAR
+474 PQQAMLNVAK

-490 EGLVVGFDF
+490 DGLVVAFDF
-499 DVIKSNAM
+499 EVIKANAM
-507 RNAELLNTMVTQIQN
+507 RNAELLHTMVAQIRL
-522 LTQAQHERQLV
+522 LTQAQNERQLV
-533 FVNAEEWPKMRAVFV
+533 FVTTDDWPKMRAAFV
-548 AQRKGTAQTTAT
+548 AQRQGTAAT
-560 QQQVETQTANTVAD
+560 PSVQQQVPQQVAAAVDD
-574 DLASLTAMDVA
+574 DLASLTAMDDQT
-585 SEAEAGPAPVVAEAE
+585 EAAGPEPVVAEAE
-600 RLFGSDIVEEIDD
+600 RLFGADIVEEIDD

>member
-80 QAADNGTLGD
+80 QAADNVTLGD

-174 DFKRID
+174 DFRRID

-304 IVPDNIF
+304 IVPDDIF

-366 ERVSATKVVADP
+366 ERVSATKVVAEP

-385 QAVASAPAQSIPTA
+385 QAMAPAQSTPTA

-410 LEPASTASEV
+410 GDPASTAPEV

-459 RVVGV
+459 RVVAV

-507 RNAELLNTMVTQIQN
+507 RNAELLNTMVTQIQI

-533 FVNAEEWPKMRAVFV
+533 FVNAEEWPKMRAAFV

-560 QQQVETQTANTVAD
+560 QQQVETQTATAVAD

>member
-90 VIELDAAS
+90 IIELDAAS

-253 VQAVVQQDTKAALAK
+253 VQAVVKQDTKQALAK
-268 LSEVLSAGKDASRFV
+268 LSEVLSAGKDANRFV

-304 IVPDNIF
+304 IVPDETF
-311 KALASDTPATVWYR
+311 TDLAANTQANVWYR
-325 MIDTL
+325 MIDIL
-330 NDTQQQLRYTN
+330 NDTQQQLRFTN

-346 LEVLTVKLSQPLPTT
+346 LEVLTVKLSQPMATT

-366 ERVSATKVVADP
+366 ERVSAPQVVADP
-378 QPQPQRP
+378 TPTAPKPAPAPVASVAPVVETPTQPATQPEP
-385 QAVASAPAQSIPTA
+385 VASAAPAEQPATTA
-399 PVSEAPVSEPT
+399 PT
-410 LEPASTASEV
+410 
-420 NETPA
+420 
-425 VQPTPVPSRVAPR
+425 RVAPR
-438 VSDDQAAVF
+438 VADDQSAVF
-447 SVLSA
+447 GVLSA

-459 RVVGV
+459 RVQTV

-474 PQQAMLNVAR
+474 PQQAMLNVAK

-490 EGLVVGFDF
+490 DGLVVAFDF
-499 DVIKSNAM
+499 EVIKANAM
-507 RNAELLNTMVTQIQN
+507 RNAELLHTMVTQIRL
-522 LTQAQHERQLV
+522 LTQAQNERQLV
-533 FVNAEEWPKMRAVFV
+533 FVTTDDWPKMRAAFV
-548 AQRKGTAQTTAT
+548 AQRQGTAAT
-560 QQQVETQTANTVAD
+560 PSVQQQVPQQVAAAVDD
-574 DLASLTAMDVA
+574 DLASLTAMDDQT
-585 SEAEAGPAPVVAEAE
+585 EAAGPEPVVAEAE
-600 RLFGSDIVEEIDD
+600 RLFGADIVEEIDD

>member
-90 VIELDAAS
+90 IIELDAAS

-253 VQAVVQQDTKAALAK
+253 VQAVVKQDTKQALAK
-268 LSEVLSAGKDASRFV
+268 LSEVLSAGKDANRFV

-304 IVPDNIF
+304 IVPDETF
-311 KALASDTPATVWYR
+311 TDLAANTQANVWYR
-325 MIDTL
+325 MIDIL
-330 NDTQQQLRYTN
+330 NDTQQQLRFTN

-346 LEVLTVKLSQPLPTT
+346 LEVLTVKLSQPMATT

-366 ERVSATKVVADP
+366 ERVSAPQVVADP
-378 QPQPQRP
+378 TPTAPKP
-385 QAVASAPAQSIPTA
+385 APAPVASAAPVVETPTQPATQPEPVASAAPAEQPATTA
-399 PVSEAPVSEPT
+399 PT
-410 LEPASTASEV
+410 
-420 NETPA
+420 
-425 VQPTPVPSRVAPR
+425 RVAPR
-438 VSDDQAAVF
+438 VADDQSAVF
-447 SVLSA
+447 GVLSA

-459 RVVGV
+459 RVQTV

-474 PQQAMLNVAR
+474 PQQAMLNVAK

-490 EGLVVGFDF
+490 DGLVVAFDF
-499 DVIKSNAM
+499 EVIKANAM
-507 RNAELLNTMVTQIQN
+507 RNAELLHTMVTQIRL
-522 LTQAQHERQLV
+522 LTQAQNERQLV
-533 FVNAEEWPKMRAVFV
+533 FVTTDDWPKMRAAFV
-548 AQRKGTAQTTAT
+548 AQRQGTAAT
-560 QQQVETQTANTVAD
+560 PSVQQQVSQQVAAAVDD
-574 DLASLTAMDVA
+574 DLASLTAMDDQT
-585 SEAEAGPAPVVAEAE
+585 EAAGPEPVVAEAE
-600 RLFGSDIVEEIDD
+600 RLFGADIVEEIDD

>member
-253 VQAVVQQDTKAALAK
+253 VQAIVQQDTKAALAK

>member
-12 PQKFSDMIGQEV
+12 PQNFGDMIGQEV
-24 VTKTLKNAIMTGQ
+24 TTKTLRSAIMTGQ
-37 TTHAYLFNGPRGT
+37 MSHAYLFTGPRGT

-55 AKIFAKAINCLNP
+55 AKIFAKAVNCLHP
-68 INGEPDGVCAMC
+68 VDGEPDGTCEIC
-80 QAADNGTLGD
+80 LAADKGTLGD

-98 NNGVDEIREI
+98 NNGVDEIRAI

-180 AKAAYDRMT
+180 AKASYNRME
-189 YILDQRGDTY
+189 YILKERGDTY
-199 DEAAIRVIAN
+199 DESALRVIAN

-253 VQAVVQQDTKAALAK
+253 VQAVVKPDSKLALAK
-268 LSEVLSAGKDASRFV
+268 LEQVLSAGKDAGRFV

-291 DLLLHT
+291 DLLLNS

-304 IVPDNIF
+304 IVPDATF
-311 KALASDTPATVWYR
+311 TELATQQAPEVWYK

-346 LEVLTVKLSQPLPTT
+346 LEVLTVKLSQPDINVQIPANSTPAPVAPTAQVATPKPVVDPAPISAAQPVVEHETPNQPVTPSQPATSQAVQQVTQPVRT
-361 APVTV
+361 AP
-366 ERVSATKVVADP
+366 K
-378 QPQPQRP
+378 
-385 QAVASAPAQSIPTA
+385 ASGD
-399 PVSEAPVSEPT
+399 
-410 LEPASTASEV
+410 
-420 NETPA
+420 N
-425 VQPTPVPSRVAPR
+425 
-438 VSDDQAAVF
+438 AAVF
-447 SVLSA
+447 ATLSA

-459 RVVGV
+459 RVNAV
-464 WADMVNMLPV
+464 WQDMIQTLDVA
-474 PQQAMLNVAR
+474 QQAILKVAK
-484 PIAASP
+484 PIAASAQSMII
-490 EGLVVGFDF
+490 GFDF
-499 DVIKSNAM
+499 DVFRVKVLNNEA
-507 RNAELLNTMVTQIQN
+507 LLNHIADKIRVMS
-522 LTQAQHERQLV
+522 QAEHERQLV
-533 FVNAEEWPKMRAVFV
+533 LINNEDWPQIRAEFVKMHHPG
-548 AQRKGTAQTTAT
+548 GTPTHATTT
-560 QQQVETQTANTVAD
+560 QANQQLQQVVEEEVREEDASESATVQAAIDLFGTEIVETVAD
-574 DLASLTAMDVA
+574 
-585 SEAEAGPAPVVAEAE
+585 
-600 RLFGSDIVEEIDD
+600 

>member
-90 VIELDAAS
+90 IIELDAAS

-209 AADGGMRDALSIL
+209 VADGGMRDALSIL

-253 VQAVVQQDTKAALAK
+253 VQAVVKQDTKQALAK
-268 LSEVLSAGKDASRFV
+268 LSEVLSAGKDANRFV

-304 IVPDNIF
+304 IVPDETF
-311 KALASDTPATVWYR
+311 TDLAANTQANVWYR
-325 MIDTL
+325 MIDIL
-330 NDTQQQLRYTN
+330 NDTQQQLRFTN

-346 LEVLTVKLSQPLPTT
+346 LEVLTVKLSQPMATT

-366 ERVSATKVVADP
+366 ERVSAPQVVADP
-378 QPQPQRP
+378 TPTAPTKP
-385 QAVASAPAQSIPTA
+385 APVPVASAA
-399 PVSEAPVSEPT
+399 PVV
-410 LEPASTASEV
+410 
-420 NETPA
+420 ETPT
-425 VQPTPVPSRVAPR
+425 QPATQPEPVASAAPAEQPATAAPTRVAPR
-438 VSDDQAAVF
+438 VADDQSAVF
-447 SVLSA
+447 GVLSA

-459 RVVGV
+459 RVQTV

-474 PQQAMLNVAR
+474 PQQAMLNVAK

-490 EGLVVGFDF
+490 DGLVVAFDF
-499 DVIKSNAM
+499 EVIKANAM
-507 RNAELLNTMVTQIQN
+507 RNAELLHTMVTQIRL
-522 LTQAQHERQLV
+522 LTQAQNERQLV
-533 FVNAEEWPKMRAVFV
+533 FVTTDDWPKMRAAFV
-548 AQRKGTAQTTAT
+548 AQRQGTAAT
-560 QQQVETQTANTVAD
+560 PSVQQQVPQQVAAAVDD
-574 DLASLTAMDVA
+574 DLASLTAMDDQT
-585 SEAEAGPAPVVAEAE
+585 EAAGPEPVVAEAE
-600 RLFGSDIVEEIDD
+600 RLFGADIIEEIDD

>member
-90 VIELDAAS
+90 IIELDAAS

-108 REDVN
+108 REDIN

-253 VQAVVQQDTKAALAK
+253 VQAVVKQDTKQALAK
-268 LSEVLSAGKDASRFV
+268 LSEVLSAGKDANRFV

-304 IVPDNIF
+304 IVPDETF
-311 KALASDTPATVWYR
+311 TDLAANTQANVWYR
-325 MIDTL
+325 MIDIL
-330 NDTQQQLRYTN
+330 NDTQQQLRFTN

-346 LEVLTVKLSQPLPTT
+346 LEVLTVKLSQPMATT

-366 ERVSATKVVADP
+366 ERVSAPQVVADP
-378 QPQPQRP
+378 TPTAPKP
-385 QAVASAPAQSIPTA
+385 APAPVASAAPVVETPTQPATQPEPVASAAPAEQPATTA
-399 PVSEAPVSEPT
+399 PT
-410 LEPASTASEV
+410 
-420 NETPA
+420 
-425 VQPTPVPSRVAPR
+425 RVAPR
-438 VSDDQAAVF
+438 VADDQSAVF
-447 SVLSA
+447 GVLSA

-459 RVVGV
+459 RVQTV

-474 PQQAMLNVAR
+474 PQQAMLNVAK

-490 EGLVVGFDF
+490 DGLVVAFDF
-499 DVIKSNAM
+499 EVIKANAM
-507 RNAELLNTMVTQIQN
+507 RNAELLHTMVTQIRL
-522 LTQAQHERQLV
+522 LTQAQNERQLV
-533 FVNAEEWPKMRAVFV
+533 FVTTDDWPKMRAAFV
-548 AQRKGTAQTTAT
+548 AQRQGTAAT
-560 QQQVETQTANTVAD
+560 PSVQQQVPQQVAAAVDD
-574 DLASLTAMDVA
+574 DLASLTAMDDQT
-585 SEAEAGPAPVVAEAE
+585 EAAGPEPVVAEAE
-600 RLFGSDIVEEIDD
+600 RLFGADIVEEIDD

>member
-24 VTKTLKNAIMTGQ
+24 VTKTLKNAIITGQ

-55 AKIFAKAINCLNP
+55 AKIFAKAINCLHP
-68 INGEPDGVCAMC
+68 VDGEPDGTCEIC
-80 QAADNGTLGD
+80 QAMDAGTLGD

-108 REDVN
+108 REDVT

-174 DFKRID
+174 DFKRIN
-180 AKAAYDRMT
+180 AQAAFERMV
-189 YILDQRGDTY
+189 YILNERGNTY
-199 DEAAIRVIAN
+199 DEAALHVIAN

-242 GSVTQTLLGEY
+242 GSVTQTLLGQY

-268 LSEVLSAGKDASRFV
+268 LAEVLDAGKDANRFV

-291 DLLLHT
+291 DLLLYT
-297 EAPELIS
+297 QAPELVTL
-304 IVPDNIF
+304 VPDEVF
-311 KALASDTPATVWYR
+311 MQLAQEQEALLWYN
-325 MIDTL
+325 MIDQL
-330 NDTQQQLRYTN
+330 NETQQQLRFTN
-341 RPSIY
+341 RPAIY
-346 LEVLTVKLSQPLPTT
+346 LEVLTVKLSQPITT
-361 APVTV
+361 VVQHTAMTPDSKKQPIKTAATKTVEQAPVEAESEPKTDKISHKPAVTV
-366 ERVSATKVVADP
+366 H
-378 QPQPQRP
+378 
-385 QAVASAPAQSIPTA
+385 
-399 PVSEAPVSEPT
+399 VSE
-410 LEPASTASEV
+410 
-420 NETPA
+420 
-425 VQPTPVPSRVAPR
+425 
-438 VSDDQAAVF
+438 DQTSVF
-447 SVLSA
+447 KVLA
-452 ATRGDLD
+452 EATRGDLN
-459 RVVGV
+459 RITAV

-474 PQQAMLNVAR
+474 SEQAMLNVSR
-484 PIAASP
+484 PVAASAS
-490 EGLVVGFDF
+490 GLVVAFNFD
-499 DVIKSNAM
+499 IIRHNAM
-507 RNAELLNTMVTQIQN
+507 QKNDLLQTMVTQIRE
-522 LTQAQHERQLV
+522 LTQAANERQLV
-533 FVNAEEWPKMRAVFV
+533 FITSDDWQQLRAKYV
-548 AQRKGTAQTTAT
+548 AQLPNQHTQAQPIPDEMAT
-560 QQQVETQTANTVAD
+560 QISDEPAIDQPVEQAD
-574 DLASLTAMDVA
+574 NLVT
-585 SEAEAGPAPVVAEAE
+585 EAKNIFDEA
-600 RLFGSDIVEEIDD
+600 LVEEVDD

>member
-90 VIELDAAS
+90 IIELDAAS

-222 DQALSFGDGHVTL
+222 DQALSFGDDHVTL

-253 VQAVVQQDTKAALAK
+253 VQAVVKQDTKQALAK
-268 LSEVLSAGKDASRFV
+268 LSEVLSAGKDANRFV

-304 IVPDNIF
+304 IVPDETF
-311 KALASDTPATVWYR
+311 TDLAANTQANVWYR
-325 MIDTL
+325 MIDIL
-330 NDTQQQLRYTN
+330 NDTQQQLRFTN

-346 LEVLTVKLSQPLPTT
+346 LEVLTVKLSQPMATT

-366 ERVSATKVVADP
+366 ERVSAPQVVADP
-378 QPQPQRP
+378 TPTAPKP
-385 QAVASAPAQSIPTA
+385 APAPVASAAPVVETPTQPATQPEPVASAAPAEQPATTA
-399 PVSEAPVSEPT
+399 PT
-410 LEPASTASEV
+410 
-420 NETPA
+420 
-425 VQPTPVPSRVAPR
+425 RVAPR
-438 VSDDQAAVF
+438 VADDQSAVF
-447 SVLSA
+447 GVLSA

-459 RVVGV
+459 RVQTV

-474 PQQAMLNVAR
+474 PQQAMLNVAK

-490 EGLVVGFDF
+490 DGLVVAFDF
-499 DVIKSNAM
+499 EVIKANAM
-507 RNAELLNTMVTQIQN
+507 RNAELLHTMVTQIRL
-522 LTQAQHERQLV
+522 LTQAQNERQLV
-533 FVNAEEWPKMRAVFV
+533 FVTTDDWPKMRAAFV
-548 AQRKGTAQTTAT
+548 AQRQGTAAT
-560 QQQVETQTANTVAD
+560 PSVQQQVPQQVAAAVDD
-574 DLASLTAMDVA
+574 DLASLTAMDDQT
-585 SEAEAGPAPVVAEAE
+585 EAAGPEPVVAEAE
-600 RLFGSDIVEEIDD
+600 RLFGADIVEEIDD